1 MFKQPSQTGP
11 GPKATLAAWLGHA
24 GDSALGTDFSDTST
38 PPGPA
43 RVPQNAPC
51 LCLLTWEHYQGA
63 TVSLGFTRGGK
74 PQRPRPGVR
83 SLSRAGPAG
92 PRASAR
98 RSAVW
103 TFVAHPHRPQSQS
116 NLLPPPS
123 LLPPPRPLFAL
134 NTPIC
139 TLRKPIHEPFSGLST
154 QWCGCYHCLQPRA
167 TSFQICLLSH

>member
-1 MFKQPSQTGP
+1 MVNHRGRILSSGKSRGTGWSLAPPASPYSYICKYLNTPFWRGSLCTEQPSPTGT

-24 GDSALGTDFSDTST
+24 GDSALGTDFSDAST

-51 LCLLTWEHYQGA
+51 LCLLTWEHYQGV
-63 TVSLGFTRGGK
+63 TVSLGFMRGGK

-103 TFVAHPHRPQSQS
+103 TFVAHPHRPQRV
-116 NLLPPPS
+116 P
-123 LLPPPRPLFAL
+123 
-134 NTPIC
+134 
-139 TLRKPIHEPFSGLST
+139 E
-154 QWCGCYHCLQPRA
+154 
-167 TSFQICLLSH
+167 